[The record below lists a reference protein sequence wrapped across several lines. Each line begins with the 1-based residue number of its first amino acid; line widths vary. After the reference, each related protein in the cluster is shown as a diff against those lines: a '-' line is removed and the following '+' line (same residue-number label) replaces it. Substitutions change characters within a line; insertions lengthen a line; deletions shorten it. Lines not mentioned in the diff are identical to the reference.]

1 MGESMGA
8 PALMPPA
15 GRSPTSQTA
24 DRAIEVL
31 FVLLR
36 ARRPLALGE
45 ISHDSGF
52 PPATTHRLVRSLTR
66 YNLVRQDPETS
77 KYSLGLGLLEFS
89 HAILNQLDVRE
100 LAAATLSELNELT
113 RETIHLAI
121 LDGLELVY
129 VDRRDT
135 RHSIRINTSIGRRG
149 TPHTTGVGKA
159 LLAFCPDEVVAAY
172 LARAPLAA
180 KTPNSITDAGRLHE
194 ELRRIRDRGFATDD
208 AEDKPHVLCVA
219 APVFDVRGQP
229 VAAISISS
237 PDSRHS
243 LESLM
248 QFVPVLLEHTARISR
263 TMGFH

>member
-1 MGESMGA
+1 MDA
-8 PALMPPA
+8 PAAMPPA
-15 GRSPTSQTA
+15 GRSSSSQTV
-24 DRAIEVL
+24 DRALEVL

-45 ISHDSGF
+45 ISHDRGF
-52 PPATTHRLVRSLTR
+52 SPATTHRLVRSLMR

-77 KYSLGLGLLEFS
+77 KYALGLGLLEFG

-100 LAAATLSELNELT
+100 LAAPTLSELNQLT
-113 RETIHLAI
+113 EETIHLGV

-159 LLAFCPDEVVAAY
+159 LLAFCPDEVLTAY
-172 LARAPLAA
+172 LDKAPLVAH
-180 KTPNSITDAGRLHE
+180 TGNSITDAGRLRE

-219 APVFDVRGQP
+219 APIFDVRGQP
-229 VAAISISS
+229 VAAISISA
-237 PDSRHS
+237 PDSRHTLDS
-243 LESLM
+243 LTR
-248 QFVPVLLEHTARISR
+248 FVPALLDHTRRISR
-263 TMGFH
+263 TLGFH